1 MKLSAKV
8 RYGVRMML
16 SLARHYGNGSV
27 YLREIAKAEEISEK
41 YLSLIVIPLK
51 GIGLVKSIR
60 GAHGGYALAK
70 SPAEITLKDIVDVLE
85 GERLVDCIHDT
96 TSCPRIPTC
105 VSRDVW
111 ALLEGRISEVLN
123 SFTLEQL
130 VRLTDEKARS
140 VLGENI

>member
-1 MKLSAKV
+1 M
-8 RYGVRMML
+8 
-16 SLARHYGNGSV
+16 
-27 YLREIAKAEEISEK
+27 SEK

-111 ALLEGRISEVLN
+111 ALLGGEDLEVLN

-130 VRLTDEKARS
+130 V
-140 VLGENI
+140 G

>member
-60 GAHGGYALAK
+60 GAHGGYAWQA
-70 SPAEITLKDIVDVLE
+70 PP
-85 GERLVDCIHDT
+85 RL
-96 TSCPRIPTC
+96 R
-105 VSRDVW
+105 
-111 ALLEGRISEVLN
+111 
-123 SFTLEQL
+123 
-130 VRLTDEKARS
+130 
-140 VLGENI
+140 